1 MRRVSNIMLR
11 IGMILSIICTV
22 LLVISAATLIVVGVS
37 PAVRQLIIDGVNNGD
52 IHSDLSPEGAA
63 VLVQSMALSYGITCA
78 ILAIVC
84 VISAVISSQDLREP
98 TKNRHIACII
108 LGAFST
114 GLATLGGI
122 FGLIADSQDRR
133 RANNQ
138 VDVQ

>member
-1 MRRVSNIMLR
+1 MTDEQNS
-11 IGMILSIICTV
+11 
-22 LLVISAATLIVVGVS
+22 VVAIQENGAQT
-37 PAVRQLIIDGVNNGD
+37 PANKADVNQIIDGVNNGD

-63 VLVQSMALSYGITCA
+63 VLVQSMALSGGITCA

-84 VISAVISSQDLREP
+84 VISAVVSSQDLREP

-133 RANNQ
+133 RAERQ
-138 VDVQ
+138 QE

>member
-11 IGMILSIICTV
+11 IGMILSIICVV
-22 LLVISAATLIVVGVS
+22 LLAISAALLIVVGAS
-37 PAVRQLIIDGVNNGD
+37 PAVREAIITGVNNGD

-63 VLVQSMALSYGITCA
+63 MLVQTMALIYGITCA
-78 ILAIVC
+78 IFAVVC
-84 VISAVISSQDLREP
+84 VISAVVSSQDLREP

-122 FGLIADSQDRR
+122 FGLIADSQDRH
-133 RANNQ
+133 RANRQ
-138 VDVQ
+138 AEEQ

>member
-11 IGMILSIICTV
+11 IGMILSIICTI
-22 LLVISAATLIVVGVS
+22 LLVISAALLIVVGVS

-52 IHSDLSPEGAA
+52 IHSDLSPESAA
-63 VLVQSMALSYGITCA
+63 LLVQSMALSGGITCA

-108 LGAFST
+108 LGVFST

-122 FGLIADSQDRR
+122 FGLIADGQENR
-133 RANNQ
+133 RANNE

>member
-22 LLVISAATLIVVGVS
+22 LLVISAASLIVVGVS
-37 PAVRQLIIDGVNNGD
+37 SAVREAIIDGVNNGD
-52 IHSDLSPEGAA
+52 IRSDLSPEGAA
-63 VLVQSMALSYGITCA
+63 ALVQGMSLAGGITCA
-78 ILAIVC
+78 IFSIIC
-84 VISAVISSQDLREP
+84 VISAVVSSQDLREP

-122 FGLIADSQDRR
+122 FGLIADGQENR
-133 RANNQ
+133 RAQ
-138 VDVQ
+138 RQQE